1 MVLMRNKSLLK
12 VLWYIQIVDIQFSLG
27 PIMGVMIRWLIL
39 YYILV
44 VKLAGKIKVYYLNK
58 ILLYVSL
65 ERKGATLNGN
75 VNVLAPLIFFH
86 VTLLI
91 FYKYEMALII

>member
-27 PIMGVMIRWLIL
+27 PIMGVVIRWLIL
-39 YYILV
+39 YSILV
-44 VKLAGKIKVYYLNK
+44 EKLARKTRVYYLNK

-65 ERKGATLNGN
+65 ERKGGILNGN
-75 VNVLAPLIFFH
+75 VNILHILH
-86 VTLLI
+86 
-91 FYKYEMALII
+91 FYK